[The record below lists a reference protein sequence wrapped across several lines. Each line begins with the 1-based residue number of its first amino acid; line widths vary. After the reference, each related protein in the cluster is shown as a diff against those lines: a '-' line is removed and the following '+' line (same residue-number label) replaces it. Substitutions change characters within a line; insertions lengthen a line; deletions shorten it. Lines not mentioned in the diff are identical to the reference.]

1 MVSIVEALK
10 KAGEAN
16 LDLVKIS
23 AKAVPPVCRIIDYS
37 KYKFEKTKKEKEARK
52 NRNRKSTDVKE
63 IRLSVNIDIG
73 DFNTKVNHARKFM
86 LAGSKVKVT
95 LRFKGREFGHTE
107 LGRKVFSSFSKACED
122 FATTEKMPKLEGK
135 SLVMFLAPKSNIS
148 KNN

>member
-10 KAGEAN
+10 KAEEAN

-52 NRNRKSTDVKE
+52 NRKGTDVKE

-107 LGRKVFSSFSKACED
+107 LGKKVFSNFSKACED
-122 FATTEKMPKLEGK
+122 FATTEKLPKLEGK
-135 SLVMFLAPKSNIS
+135 SLVMFLAPKPNIS